1 MPNVYEVELH
11 LFDGKTLKAVFY
23 GESADEALKMAF
35 GGKLNCTHILA
46 KLANSED
53 KIVYSVSALA
63 WAEATEWE
71 DLVRKHTT

>member
-1 MPNVYEVELH
+1 MPKVYEVELH
-11 LFDGKTLKAVFY
+11 FFDGKTLKAVFY
-23 GESADEALKMAF
+23 GESTDEALKMAF

-63 WAEATEWE
+63 FAKVTEWKE
-71 DLVRKHTT
+71 LVRKHTT

>member
-1 MPNVYEVELH
+1 
-11 LFDGKTLKAVFY
+11 
-23 GESADEALKMAF
+23 MAF

-63 WAEATEWE
+63 FAKVTEWNE
-71 DLVRKHTT
+71 LVKKHTI